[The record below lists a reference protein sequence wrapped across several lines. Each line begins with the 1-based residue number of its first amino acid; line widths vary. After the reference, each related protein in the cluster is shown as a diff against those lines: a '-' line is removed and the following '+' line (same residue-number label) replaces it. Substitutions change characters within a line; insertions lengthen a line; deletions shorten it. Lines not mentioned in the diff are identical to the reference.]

1 MIPGHFQVFLIYLI
15 MATTVT
21 ESRIILE
28 DATIR
33 PEDNLPSCPALE
45 DEPVGEVMERIC
57 DMCHELSSH
66 ERPNMRIECRADCF
80 TTDAFRECLKLFT
93 PRRHTRH
100 LRQKFEVRGLNVF

>member
-1 MIPGHFQVFLIYLI
+1 MFPGHHRFLITCLLI
-15 MATTVT
+15 FQLTVT
-21 ESRIILE
+21 TEARLILE
-28 DATIR
+28 GTT
-33 PEDNLPSCPALE
+33 EKSEEMPSCPVLA

-66 ERPNMRIECRADCF
+66 SRPNMRIECRADCF

-100 LRQKFEVRGLNVF
+100 LRQKY